1 MKKMQFIVA
10 LLCAMGSATAF
21 GQAYPIKPVR
31 IVTSPAGGGNDFPAR
46 LVAQGIS
53 GALGQQVIVENRATT
68 LIGEIVARSA
78 PDGYTLLVSGSPH
91 WIGPLIDKS
100 NYHPINDFAPI
111 SILDKAA
118 IMMVVHPSMPVKN
131 VKDLIAL
138 ARARPGEMNYSS
150 GGTGGS
156 NHLGGLL
163 FNHFAK
169 VDIVRVPYKG
179 SNPAM
184 TAVMA
189 GEVQVMFPSAGGAVP
204 FVKSG
209 RLRALAVGSAQRS
222 AFAPELPTMQEAG
235 VPGYVSEALHALFAP
250 AGTPQPIINR
260 LNQEVRR
267 YLDSKEGKEA
277 FFKGGIETAAT
288 SPEEMLK
295 IMKSEM
301 SIMGKILLAAGFKPP
316 R

>member
-1 MKKMQFIVA
+1 
-10 LLCAMGSATAF
+10 
-21 GQAYPIKPVR
+21 
-31 IVTSPAGGGNDFPAR
+31 
-46 LVAQGIS
+46 
-53 GALGQQVIVENRATT
+53 
-68 LIGEIVARSA
+68 
-78 PDGYTLLVSGSPH
+78 VSGSPH
-91 WIGPLIDKS
+91 WIGPLIDKA

-111 SILDKAA
+111 TRLDTAV
-118 IMMVVHPSMPVKN
+118 IMMVVHPSMPVKS

-163 FNHFAK
+163 FNHYAK

-179 SNPAM
+179 TNPAV

-189 GEVQVMFPSAGGAVP
+189 GEVQLMFPSAGGVLP
-204 FVKSG
+204 HVKSG

-222 AFAPELPTMQEAG
+222 AFAPELPTIQEAG

-250 AGTPQPIINR
+250 AGTPQLIINR

-267 YLDSKEGKEA
+267 YLDSREAKDA
-277 FFKGGIETAAT
+277 FFKTGIEAAGT

-295 IMKSEM
+295 IMKSETATL
-301 SIMGKILLAAGFKPP
+301 GKILIAAGFKPP